1 MKIRPNNIK
10 SRTQWLRKPFLAS
23 GFHQWLVD
31 EGSLTARLQA
41 RYDDFQVRPLFQK
54 SAKPNQD
61 EATLLMLKPSQ
72 YANVRDV
79 LLMGHEQAV
88 VYAHSVLPHKSLRG
102 TWLGLGHLGSKPL
115 GATLFSN
122 KRVKRTRLS
131 YKRLTKSHALYHEAA
146 EQLAQPP
153 TYLWAR
159 RSIFSLNC
167 ANILVTEIFLP
178 NICHE

>member
-1 MKIRPNNIK
+1 MKIRPYNTK

-31 EGSLTARLQA
+31 EGSLTARLQI
-41 RYDDFQVRPLFQK
+41 RYDDFLVQPLFQK

-61 EATLLMLKPSQ
+61 EAALLTLKPSKN
-72 YANVRDV
+72 ANVRDV
-79 LLMGHEQAV
+79 LLVGHQQAV
-88 VYAHSVLPHKSLRG
+88 VYAHSVLPHTSLRG
-102 TWLGLGHLGSKPL
+102 TWLGLGQLGNKPL

-122 KRVKRTRLS
+122 KRVQRTRLS
-131 YKRLTKSHALYHEAA
+131 YKRLTKSNPLYQEAA
-146 EQLAQPP
+146 KQLAQPP

-167 ANILVTEIFLP
+167 ASILVTEIFLP
-178 NICHE
+178 TLCHE